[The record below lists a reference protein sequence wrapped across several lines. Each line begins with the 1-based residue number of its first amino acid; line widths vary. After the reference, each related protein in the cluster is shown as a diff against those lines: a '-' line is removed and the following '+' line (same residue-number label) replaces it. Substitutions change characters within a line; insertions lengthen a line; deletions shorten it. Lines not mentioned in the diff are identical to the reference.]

1 MSLSADALLDRL
13 KLKSEINKWRT
24 IAILIAVLL
33 GFSVIGKSFS
43 DSGGAKDYIAR
54 IEVDGIILEDTKRDE
69 KLQVIRNNDNI
80 KAVVVY
86 INSPGGTIVGGEK
99 IYNSLREIS
108 TVKPVVAVLGTFA
121 ASGGYMVAI
130 GADKIFTS
138 AGTMTGSIGVLMQTA
153 EITDLAQKLG
163 VNFITFKSGELKGSP
178 SPMEKLNP
186 NVAKVM
192 QDSIDDG
199 YEYFIGLVK
208 DRRPLTEA
216 EVRSLSDGRIY
227 TGRQAVKNKLVDAI
241 GGEKEAVEWLV
252 KDKKIPS
259 SLKVQEVPLKDKEN
273 PLEQFYSNVMG
284 SNNPYI
290 ARMFPSGLMAMWNP

>member
-1 MSLSADALLDRL
+1 MSLSTDALLDRL

-24 IAILIAVLL
+24 IAILVAVLL

-43 DSGGAKDYIAR
+43 GSGGTKDYIAR

-69 KLQVIRNNDNI
+69 KLQAIRDNDNI

-99 IYNSLREIS
+99 IYNSLREIA
-108 TVKPVVAVLGTFA
+108 TVKPVVAVLGTLA
-121 ASGGYMVAI
+121 ASGGYMAAI

-138 AGTMTGSIGVLMQTA
+138 AGTITGSIGVLMQTV

-216 EVRSLSDGRIY
+216 EVRGLSDGRIY

-273 PLEQFYSNVMG
+273 PLEQFYSSVMG
-284 SNNPYI
+284 RDNPYI
-290 ARMFPSGLMAMWNP
+290 ARIFPSGLMAMWKP

>member
-24 IAILIAVLL
+24 IAILAAVLL
-33 GFSVIGKSFS
+33 GFTLIGKSV
-43 DSGGAKDYIAR
+43 DISGGVKDYIAR
-54 IEVDGIILEDTKRDE
+54 IEIEGIILENTKRDE
-69 KLQVIRNNDNI
+69 KLQAIKDDTNI

-86 INSPGGTIVGGEK
+86 INSPGGTIVGGEQL
-99 IYNSLREIS
+99 YNSLREIA
-108 TVKPVVAVLGTFA
+108 TVKPVVAILGSLA
-121 ASGGYMVAI
+121 ASGGYMAAI

-138 AGTMTGSIGVLMQTA
+138 SGTMTGSIGVLMQTA
-153 EITDLAQKLG
+153 EFTDLAQKLG

-178 SPMEKLNP
+178 SPMEKMSP

-192 QDSIDDG
+192 QDSITDA

-216 EVRSLSDGRIY
+216 EVRKLSDGRIY

-252 KDKKIPS
+252 NEKKIS
-259 SLKVQEVPLKDKEN
+259 SDLKVKEVPLKEKEN
-273 PLEQFYSNVMG
+273 PFEQFYSNVMG
-284 SNNPYI
+284 SDNPYI
-290 ARMFPSGLMAMWNP
+290 ARISASGLMAIWNP

>member
-13 KLKSEINKWRT
+13 KLKSEINKWRA

-43 DSGGAKDYIAR
+43 GSGGTKDYIAR

-69 KLQVIRNNDNI
+69 KLQAIRDNDNI

-99 IYNSLREIS
+99 IYNSLRDIS
-108 TVKPVVAVLGTFA
+108 TVKPVVAVLGTLA
-121 ASGGYMVAI
+121 ASGGYMAAI

-138 AGTMTGSIGVLMQTA
+138 AGTITGSIGVLMQTA
-153 EITDLAQKLG
+153 EFTDLAQKLG

-216 EVRSLSDGRIY
+216 EVRVLSDGRIY

-273 PLEQFYSNVMG
+273 PFEEFYSSVMG
-284 SNNPYI
+284 SDSSYSAGI
-290 ARMFPSGLMAMWNP
+290 FSSGLMAMWKP